1 MSESSLTKT
10 SIWEVVK
17 DLESKKADSD
27 KELGEIRATLTLN
40 FGNNGRC
47 IPNLVQGSETTI
59 TMMLKVLYY
68 FYDKIGKAVKE

>member
-1 MSESSLTKT
+1 MSEPILSKT

-17 DLESKKADSD
+17 DMETRKIDSD
-27 KELGEIRATLTLN
+27 KELGEIRATLIFN

-59 TMMLKVLYY
+59 TMMLKILYY
-68 FYDKIGKAVKE
+68 FYDKIGKAVAE

>member
-1 MSESSLTKT
+1 MSEPILTKT

-17 DLESKKADSD
+17 DMETRKIDSD
-27 KELGEIRATLTLN
+27 KELGEIRATLILN

-68 FYDKIGKAVKE
+68 FYDKTKEVKE